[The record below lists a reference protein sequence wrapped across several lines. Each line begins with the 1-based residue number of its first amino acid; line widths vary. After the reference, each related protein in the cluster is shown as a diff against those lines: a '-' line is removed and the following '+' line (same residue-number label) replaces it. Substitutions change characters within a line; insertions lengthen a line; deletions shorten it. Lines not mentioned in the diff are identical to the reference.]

1 MRGIP
6 GKERE
11 AVMCPCGHPMSE
23 HITKYNCRHQD
34 ERGFYTCMNQD
45 CAKTPADL
53 QPKEC
58 DHLWASDTWGT
69 YCCKCGIRVG
79 KSTADTIRP
88 EKPVEPAEKRYIV
101 RELFKADD
109 TYNFENAKTHA
120 MIAAKK
126 HHGKYIVALIV
137 GESTHKVESI
147 EWHEEQ

>member
-1 MRGIP
+1 MKGIP
-6 GKERE
+6 GKEYE
-11 AVMCPCGHPMSE
+11 PTCPGCGHPVSE
-23 HITKYNCRHQD
+23 HSEIGCQ
-34 ERGFYTCMNQD
+34 
-45 CAKTPADL
+45 
-53 QPKEC
+53 
-58 DHLWASDTWGT
+58 HLTLWVSNTWGT
-69 YCCKCGIRVG
+69 YCCKCGIKVG
-79 KSTADTIRP
+79 GSTADPIRP
-88 EKPVEPAEKRYIV
+88 EKVVEPAEKRYIV